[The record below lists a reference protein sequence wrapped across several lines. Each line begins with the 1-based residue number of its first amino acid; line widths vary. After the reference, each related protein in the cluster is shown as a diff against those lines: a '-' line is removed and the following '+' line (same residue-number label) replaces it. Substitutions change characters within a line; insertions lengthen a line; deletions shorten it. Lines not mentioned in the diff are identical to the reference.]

1 MRGRIELGFFFLVPL
16 IIPLSFASYSEKPEN
31 TSLQQS
37 AIPLEYINSYL
48 SVSKRNDFNF
58 IFRYG
63 VGAKNELN
71 TFQGTYTKDMILAPP
86 ITINL
91 HLAPDEMYII
101 SKKMIEIDF
110 FIYPEDFKIVVP
122 EGESYGLVHPT
133 SSYYFKVEYQSE
145 VKELTWDNKDFAI
158 FYKDEEADKLR
169 ELIKLIINIIE
180 ARKEYQKLPPPA
192 GGYM

>member
-1 MRGRIELGFFFLVPL
+1 MRDRIRFGVWFPVPL
-16 IIPLSFASYSEKPEN
+16 IIVLSFASCSEKPED

>member
-1 MRGRIELGFFFLVPL
+1 MRDRIKFGVWFPVPL
-16 IIPLSFASYSEKPEN
+16 IIVLSFASCSEKPED

-71 TFQGTYTKDMILAPP
+71 TFQGTYTKDMILADPV
-86 ITINL
+86 TTNL
-91 HLAPDEMYII
+91 SLTPDEMDVI

-110 FIYPEDFKIVVP
+110 FSYPKDFKIVVP
-122 EGESYGLVHPT
+122 EGESYRIVHPS
-133 SSYYFKVEYQSE
+133 SSYYFRVEYQSE
-145 VKELTWDNKDFAI
+145 VTELTWDNKDFFV
-158 FYKDEEADKLR
+158 FYKDEKADRLV
-169 ELIKLIINIIE
+169 ELIKLIIKIIE
-180 ARKEYQKLPPPA
+180 ARKEYQELPPPA
-192 GGYM
+192 GRYM